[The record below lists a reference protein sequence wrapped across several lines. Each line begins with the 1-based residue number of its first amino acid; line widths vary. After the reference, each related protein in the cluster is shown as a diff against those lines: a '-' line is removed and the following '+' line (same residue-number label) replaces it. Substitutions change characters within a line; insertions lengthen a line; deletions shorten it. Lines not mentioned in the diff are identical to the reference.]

1 MALIKH
7 HEIPILPATDD
18 PLDTIDD
25 RMWGLMTKCWD
36 YEPENRPSCEDIQR
50 FIAGLRVPNDRF
62 VSPTPTGG
70 NSQAFWKSVKAK
82 SETTINYAHISQ
94 ILLRVS
100 CSSAIFPAVVHSI
113 ELQSSDKKDGM
124 IHVTHEANSTIGNVS
139 VIWWKEWGSKRNQYR
154 HVIHNS
160 SNDIFPVTC
169 DRCWSI
175 VAMLPYNAIR
185 QWVTSNVSLLEC
197 SPGTSQGNPLPA
209 EKLR

>member
-1 MALIKH
+1 MICYQVFARKNPFYQYTNEYKILVALIKH

-94 ILLRVS
+94 ILLRVG
-100 CSSAIFPAVVHSI
+100 CNSAIFPCCCPFNRI
-113 ELQSSDKKDGM
+113 
-124 IHVTHEANSTIGNVS
+124 TI
-139 VIWWKEWGSKRNQYR
+139 
-154 HVIHNS
+154 
-160 SNDIFPVTC
+160 
-169 DRCWSI
+169 
-175 VAMLPYNAIR
+175 
-185 QWVTSNVSLLEC
+185 
-197 SPGTSQGNPLPA
+197 
-209 EKLR
+209 LR